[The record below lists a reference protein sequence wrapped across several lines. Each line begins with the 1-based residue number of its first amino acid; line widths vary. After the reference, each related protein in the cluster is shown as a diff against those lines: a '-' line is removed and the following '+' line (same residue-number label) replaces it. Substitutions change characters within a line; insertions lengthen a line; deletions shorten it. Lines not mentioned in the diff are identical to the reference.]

1 LHAHPLAGSSS
12 AAGPTAENWRQLHER
27 EHVNKK
33 PTKTSGLL
41 LADVGFGKLVFERR
55 AEVLTFFERIPTTA
69 MVIPLN
75 PEGVGI
81 GG

>member
-1 LHAHPLAGSSS
+1 
-12 AAGPTAENWRQLHER
+12 LHER

-55 AEVLTFFERIPTTA
+55 AEVLSFLERIPKTA
-69 MVIPLN
+69 MVVFLN
-75 PEGVGI
+75 PEGMGI
-81 GG
+81 GE